1 MSTADATEEARSA
14 SQVNSVPP
22 ITENLVM
29 KPIIAFFEPSRFTP
43 RMRSLRWN
51 DEVLRGEC
59 SSTG

>member
-1 MSTADATEEARSA
+1 MPTAEAAEEARSA
-14 SQVNSVPP
+14 SQVNPVPP

-29 KPIIAFFEPSRFTP
+29 KPIIALFEPSTFTP
-43 RMRSLRWN
+43 RISSLRRN